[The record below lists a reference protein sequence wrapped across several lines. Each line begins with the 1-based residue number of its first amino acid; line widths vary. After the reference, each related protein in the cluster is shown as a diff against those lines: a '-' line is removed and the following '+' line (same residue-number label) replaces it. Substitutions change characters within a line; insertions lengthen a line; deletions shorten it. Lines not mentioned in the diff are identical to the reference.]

1 MHILLLVAILVSDLL
16 DLGLQVLD
24 VAQVQLTINHKLLI
38 ASFELP

>member
-1 MHILLLVAILVSDLL
+1 MHILLQVAILVSDLL

-24 VAQVQLTINHKLLI
+24 VAQVQLTIYHKLLI